1 MAVLTH
7 ARKVQFLSSIPFFE
21 NFASPEWEAIATRL
35 NSRRF
40 TDGEVIFM
48 RGDPGSTLMI
58 LVEGRV
64 RIGVNTSDGREML
77 LTIMEPGQIFGEMSL
92 LDGQARSA
100 DATAMGETLVLALE
114 RADFLA
120 TLRQFPESALR
131 LCAML
136 SQKLRRS
143 TDQVEGVTLHPVNVR
158 LARLLLTIAGQSSGQ
173 SSNHP
178 SSRSSKPPSNPAS
191 AGTPRTKGSPTQ
203 RDLGQLIGASRQKVN
218 FHLGQW
224 QAEGIIARDGNA
236 FAIQNWKALQA
247 IANSDAE

>member
-21 NFASPEWEAIATRL
+21 NFAPPEREAIATRL

-40 TDGEVIFM
+40 ADGEVIFM

-114 RADFLA
+114 RTDFLA

-158 LARLLLTIAGQSSGQ
+158 LARLLLKIAAPSSDRQS
-173 SSNHP
+173 
-178 SSRSSKPPSNPAS
+178 SSRSPKPPSNPAS
-191 AGTPRTKGSPTQ
+191 AGTPRTKGGPTQ

-236 FAIQNWKALQA
+236 FAIQNWKALQD

>member
-7 ARKVQFLSSIPFFE
+7 ARKVQFLASIPFFE
-21 NFASPEWEAIATRL
+21 NFAPPEREAIATRL

-40 TDGEVIFM
+40 ADGEVIFM

-58 LVEGRV
+58 LIEGRV

-114 RADFLA
+114 RVDFLA

-158 LARLLLTIAGQSSGQ
+158 LARLLLTIAAQSSDRP
-173 SSNHP
+173 SKP
-178 SSRSSKPPSNPAS
+178 SSTPSS

>member
-1 MAVLTH
+1 MAMVSHT
-7 ARKVQFLSSIPFFE
+7 RKVQFLSGIPFFE
-21 NFASPEWEAIATRL
+21 GFAPAEREAIATKL
-35 NSRRF
+35 VSRRF
-40 TDGEVIFM
+40 ADGELIFM

-77 LTIMEPGQIFGEMSL
+77 LTIMEPGQLFGEMSL
-92 LDGQARSA
+92 LDGQSRSA
-100 DATAMGETLVLALE
+100 DATAMGETLVLVLE

-120 TLRQFPESALR
+120 TLRRYQEAAMR

-136 SQKLRRS
+136 SERLRRS
-143 TDQVEGVTLHPVNVR
+143 TEQVEGVTLHPVNVR
-158 LARLLLTIAGQSSGQ
+158 LARLLLTTAAQSSKLKG
-173 SSNHP
+173 NG
-178 SSRSSKPPSNPAS
+178 NP
-191 AGTPRTKGSPTQ
+191 RIKGNPTQ

-224 QAEGIIARDGNA
+224 QAEGIIARQGNA

-247 IANSDAE
+247 IAGSEAD

>member
-7 ARKVQFLSSIPFFE
+7 ARKVQFLSGISFFE
-21 NFASPEWEAIATRL
+21 NFASPEREAIATRL

-40 TDGEVIFM
+40 ADGEVIFM

-158 LARLLLTIAGQSSGQ
+158 LARLLLTIAAQASKQ
-173 SSNHP
+173 
-178 SSRSSKPPSNPAS
+178 SSKPIAGIGNP
-191 AGTPRTKGSPTQ
+191 RLKGNPTQ

-236 FAIQNWKALQA
+236 FAIQNWKAFQA

>member
-21 NFASPEWEAIATRL
+21 NFAPLEREAIATRL

-40 TDGEVIFM
+40 ADGEVIFM

-114 RADFLA
+114 RVDFLA
-120 TLRQFPESALR
+120 TLRQFPEAALR

-158 LARLLLTIAGQSSGQ
+158 LARLLLKIAAP
-173 SSNHP
+173 SSNRP
-178 SSRSSKPPSNPAS
+178 SKPPSNLAS
-191 AGTPRTKGSPTQ
+191 ASTPRTKGSPTQ

-247 IANSDAE
+247 IANSDAD

>member
-1 MAVLTH
+1 
-7 ARKVQFLSSIPFFE
+7 
-21 NFASPEWEAIATRL
+21 
-35 NSRRF
+35 
-40 TDGEVIFM
+40 
-48 RGDPGSTLMI
+48 MI

-158 LARLLLTIAGQSSGQ
+158 LARLLLTIAAQSSDRSSRP
-173 SSNHP
+173 SSNRP
-178 SSRSSKPPSNPAS
+178 S
-191 AGTPRTKGSPTQ
+191 GGIPRTKGSPTQ

-224 QAEGIIARDGNA
+224 QAEGIIARQGNA
-236 FAIQNWKALQA
+236 FAIRNWRALQA
-247 IANSDAE
+247 IANSDASQDAG

>member
-7 ARKVQFLSSIPFFE
+7 ARKVQFLSGIPFFE
-21 NFASPEWEAIATRL
+21 NFAPPEREAIATRL

-40 TDGEVIFM
+40 ADGEVIFM

-114 RADFLA
+114 RADCLA
-120 TLRQFPESALR
+120 TLRQFPEAALR
-131 LCAML
+131 LCTML
-136 SQKLRRS
+136 SEKLRRS

-158 LARLLLTIAGQSSGQ
+158 LARLLLTIAAQPSGR
-173 SSNHP
+173 P
-178 SSRSSKPPSNPAS
+178 ADRSSKPSANPPS
-191 AGTPRTKGSPTQ
+191 GGIPRTKGSPTQ

-236 FAIQNWKALQA
+236 FAIRNWKALQN
-247 IANSDAE
+247 IANSDPE

>member
-1 MAVLTH
+1 MAALSH
-7 ARKVQFLSSIPFFE
+7 PSKVQFLARASFFE
-21 NFASPEWEAIATRL
+21 NFAPVERESIAARL

-40 TDGEVIFM
+40 KDGEVIFM

-58 LVEGRV
+58 VVEGRV
-64 RIGVNTSDGREML
+64 RIGVNTAEGREML

-92 LDGQARSA
+92 LDGQSRSA
-100 DATAMGETLVLALE
+100 DATAMGDTLVLTLE
-114 RADFLA
+114 RSDFTA
-120 TLRQFPESALR
+120 TLRQFPEAALR

-136 SQKLRRS
+136 SEKLRRS

-158 LARLLLTIAGQSSGQ
+158 LARLLLTIAAQASKQS
-173 SSNHP
+173 P
-178 SSRSSKPPSNPAS
+178 KPIAGIGNP
-191 AGTPRTKGSPTQ
+191 RLKGNPTQ

>member
-1 MAVLTH
+1 MAAVSHT
-7 ARKVQFLSSIPFFE
+7 RKVQFLSGIPFFE
-21 NFASPEWEAIATRL
+21 SFAPAEREAIATKL
-35 NSRRF
+35 ASRRF
-40 TDGEVIFM
+40 ADGELIFM

-77 LTIMEPGQIFGEMSL
+77 LTIMEPGQLFGEMSI
-92 LDGQARSA
+92 LDGQPRSA

-120 TLRQFPESALR
+120 TLRRYPEAAMR

-136 SQKLRRS
+136 SERLRRS
-143 TDQVEGVTLHPVNVR
+143 TEQVEGVTLHPVNVR
-158 LARLLLTIAGQSSGQ
+158 LARLLLTTAAQ
-173 SSNHP
+173 
-178 SSRSSKPPSNPAS
+178 SSKPKGNGNP
-191 AGTPRTKGSPTQ
+191 RIKGNPTQ

-224 QAEGIIARDGNA
+224 QAEGIIARQGNA

-247 IANSDAE
+247 IAGSGAD

>member
-1 MAVLTH
+1 
-7 ARKVQFLSSIPFFE
+7 
-21 NFASPEWEAIATRL
+21 
-35 NSRRF
+35 
-40 TDGEVIFM
+40 
-48 RGDPGSTLMI
+48 
-58 LVEGRV
+58 
-64 RIGVNTSDGREML
+64 
-77 LTIMEPGQIFGEMSL
+77 
-92 LDGQARSA
+92 
-100 DATAMGETLVLALE
+100 MGETLVLALE
-114 RADFLA
+114 RTDLLA

-158 LARLLLTIAGQSSGQ
+158 LARLLLTIAAQSSG
-173 SSNHP
+173 
-178 SSRSSKPPSNPAS
+178 RSSKPPSKPAS
-191 AGTPRTKGSPTQ
+191 TSTPRTKGSPTQ

>member
-1 MAVLTH
+1 MAALSH
-7 ARKVQFLSSIPFFE
+7 PSKVQFLARASFFE
-21 NFASPEWEAIATRL
+21 NFAPAERESIAARL

-40 TDGEVIFM
+40 KDGEMIFM

-58 LVEGRV
+58 VVEGRV
-64 RIGVNTSDGREML
+64 RIGVNTSEGREML

-92 LDGQARSA
+92 LDGQSRSA
-100 DATAMGETLVLALE
+100 DATAMGDTLVLTLE
-114 RADFLA
+114 RSDFTA
-120 TLRQFPESALR
+120 TLRQFPEAALR

-136 SQKLRRS
+136 SEKLRRS

-158 LARLLLTIAGQSSGQ
+158 LARLLLTIAAQASKQS
-173 SSNHP
+173 P
-178 SSRSSKPPSNPAS
+178 KPIAGIGNP
-191 AGTPRTKGSPTQ
+191 RLKGNPTQ

>member
-7 ARKVQFLSSIPFFE
+7 ARKVQFLSNIPFFE
-21 NFASPEWEAIATRL
+21 NFAPPEREAIATRL

-40 TDGEVIFM
+40 ADGEVIFM

-114 RADFLA
+114 RTDFLA

-158 LARLLLTIAGQSSGQ
+158 LARLLLTKAAQ
-173 SSNHP
+173 
-178 SSRSSKPPSNPAS
+178 SSKPQGGGNP
-191 AGTPRTKGSPTQ
+191 RIKGNPTQ

>member
-7 ARKVQFLSSIPFFE
+7 ARKVQFLASIPFFE
-21 NFASPEWEAIATRL
+21 NFASPEREAIATRL

-40 TDGEVIFM
+40 ADGEVIFM

-114 RADFLA
+114 RTDFLA

-158 LARLLLTIAGQSSGQ
+158 LARLLLTIAGQTSGR
-173 SSNHP
+173 P
-178 SSRSSKPPSNPAS
+178 SKPPSNPAS

-247 IANSDAE
+247 IADREAE

>member
-1 MAVLTH
+1 MAVITQ

-21 NFASPEWEAIATRL
+21 GFAPAAREAIAERL

-40 TDGEVIFM
+40 SDGEMIFM

-77 LTIMEPGQIFGEMSL
+77 LTIMEPGQLFGEMSI
-92 LDGQARSA
+92 LDGQSRSA
-100 DATAMGETLVLALE
+100 DATAMGETLVLVLE

-120 TLRQFPESALR
+120 TLRQFPEAALR
-131 LCAML
+131 LCTML
-136 SQKLRRS
+136 SERLRRS
-143 TDQVEGVTLHPVNVR
+143 TDQVEVVTLHPVNVR
-158 LARLLLTIAGQSSGQ
+158 LARLLLNIAAQSPKPSGG
-173 SSNHP
+173 
-178 SSRSSKPPSNPAS
+178 S
-191 AGTPRTKGSPTQ
+191 APRIRGNPTQ

-224 QAEGIIARDGNA
+224 QAEGIIARKGNA

-247 IANSDAE
+247 IANSEAD

>member
-1 MAVLTH
+1 MAVISH
-7 ARKVQFLSSIPFFE
+7 ARKVQFLADIPLFE
-21 NFASPEWEAIATRL
+21 SFAPHEREAIAAKL
-35 NSRRF
+35 VSRRF

-64 RIGVNTSDGREML
+64 RIGVNPSEGREML
-77 LTIMEPGQIFGEMSL
+77 LAILEPGHLFGEMSI
-92 LDGQARSA
+92 LDGQPRSA
-100 DATAMGETLVLALE
+100 AATAMGETLVLALE

-120 TLRQFPESALR
+120 TLRQFPEAALR
-131 LCAML
+131 LCKML
-136 SQKLRRS
+136 SERLRQA
-143 TDQVEGVTLHPVNVR
+143 TEQVEGVTLYPVNVR
-158 LARLLLTIAGQSSGQ
+158 LARLLLTTAAQ
-173 SSNHP
+173 
-178 SSRSSKPPSNPAS
+178 SSKPQASSNP
-191 AGTPRTKGSPTQ
+191 RIKGNPTQ

-247 IANSDAE
+247 IANREVQ

>member
-1 MAVLTH
+1 MAAISH
-7 ARKVQFLSSIPFFE
+7 ARKVQFLAGIPFFE
-21 NFASPEWEAIATRL
+21 SFAPPEREAIAAKL
-35 NSRRF
+35 VSRRF

-64 RIGVNTSDGREML
+64 RIGVNTSEGREML
-77 LTIMEPGQIFGEMSL
+77 LTIMEPGQLFGEMSI
-92 LDGQARSA
+92 LDGQSRSA

-120 TLRQFPESALR
+120 TLRQFPEAALR
-131 LCAML
+131 LCKML
-136 SQKLRRS
+136 SERLRQA
-143 TDQVEGVTLHPVNVR
+143 TIQVEGVTLYPVNVR
-158 LARLLLTIAGQSSGQ
+158 LARLLLTTAAQASKQASKQSLKPQ
-173 SSNHP
+173 ASSN
-178 SSRSSKPPSNPAS
+178 
-191 AGTPRTKGSPTQ
+191 PRIKGNPTQ

-247 IANSDAE
+247 IANREVQ